1 LERFAGVELWW
12 QACRLHFSKNL
23 SSAAGTAASTARGLH
38 FPRNAPPN
46 LTEYISERPEMIPHD
61 EKSKKAKTTKENNTY
76 ENKIS

>member
-1 LERFAGVELWW
+1 LERFAEVKLWW

-38 FPRNAPPN
+38 FLRNAPQN
-46 LTEYISERPEMIPHD
+46 FTEYLSERPEISSHD
-61 EKSKKAKTTKENNTY
+61 ENSKKAKTTKGNHTY

>member
-1 LERFAGVELWW
+1 LERFAELKLWW

-46 LTEYISERPEMIPHD
+46 FAEYLTEGPEMVLND
-61 EKSKKAKTTKENNTY
+61 EKSNKSKTRKGN
-76 ENKIS
+76 